1 MVKRDSE
8 LCRLKN
14 LKLYLKAGK
23 VNTVSKEFIFY
34 SVSSNKIPK
43 DRVLSEKKKQLSH
56 NGA

>member
-43 DRVLSEKKKQLSH
+43 DRVLSEKKKTVV
-56 NGA
+56 A